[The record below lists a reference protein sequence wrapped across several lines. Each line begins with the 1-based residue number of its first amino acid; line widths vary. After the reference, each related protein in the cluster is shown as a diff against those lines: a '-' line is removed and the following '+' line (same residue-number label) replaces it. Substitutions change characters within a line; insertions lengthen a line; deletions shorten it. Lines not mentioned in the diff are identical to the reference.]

1 MTRLPLSVPSSFV
14 PHSNAQA
21 SDEIDLGQLFQT
33 LWRGKWWIAFCA
45 GFALLIGG
53 YYVTRVAIPEY
64 TAHAVVAFESRENQV
79 VDLQNVMSGLG
90 GDQATIN
97 TEVEVLRSRGL
108 VEKLVRRLDLVND
121 PEFNAQLRPK
131 DGFSISK
138 LFGSSDAPV
147 TPTPVET
154 FNAVVAATMAK
165 ISISNQRQSY
175 VFKITAVTQ
184 NAEKSARI
192 ANTMAEVYI
201 LDQLEVK
208 FAATEQATAW
218 LTERVA
224 ELQTVLEESVEAVKD
239 FNASSTLV
247 SPEAVAAL
255 NRQIKDLRER
265 DSNTHE
271 VIQNLTI
278 WVADLEAVQN
288 SQDFST
294 QAAIAS
300 DQTLNRMLEMHQ
312 NGTMPDMTAFT
323 EQFAQILTRAKLD
336 LERSTAQAETVKKSI
351 ADMEAQVAAQADD
364 LIKLQQL
371 EREAQA
377 NKLIYEF
384 FLARLKETSVQQGI
398 QQADSRILSPAV
410 IPRGPSAPRK
420 SMILTAS
427 MLLGA
432 MFGAALI
439 LAREL
444 AQNTFRTAEDLE
456 RITGYTVLGQ
466 IPMIPARLRSGV
478 MQYLID
484 KPTSAA
490 SEAVRNLRTS
500 VLMSNVDQPPQIILS
515 TSSLPGEGKTTQSIS
530 LAHNLSGLGKKVLL
544 IEGDIRRRVFS
555 QYFDIASESGLLSV
569 LSGKCTIRD
578 AVIHDNTLGVD
589 VLTGEKTST
598 NAADLFSSDAFANF
612 LDDMRGIYDYII
624 IDTPPVLIVP
634 DARVIGQHVD
644 AILYTVRWDHTT
656 KRQVL
661 EGLRSFE
668 TVNLKVTGLVLG
680 PINAR
685 QMKRYGYGDYAG
697 YGYGEGYYDS

>member
-1 MTRLPLSVPSSFV
+1 MTHSPLPASPASVSSLSSG
-14 PHSNAQA
+14 A
-21 SDEIDLGQLFQT
+21 DEIDLGQLFQT
-33 LWRGKWWIAFCA
+33 LWRGKWWIALCA
-45 GFALLIGG
+45 AVAVFIGG
-53 YYVTRVAIPEY
+53 YYATRVAIPEY

-108 VEKLVRRLDLVND
+108 VEKLVRKLDLVQD
-121 PEFNAQLRPK
+121 PEFNADLRPTPK
-131 DGFSISK
+131 FSISN
-138 LFGSSDAPV
+138 LLGTSSPAPQRSPSEV
-147 TPTPVET
+147 
-154 FNAVVAATMAK
+154 FNAVVDTAMEK
-165 ISISNQRQSY
+165 ITVSNVRQSY
-175 VFKITAVTQ
+175 VFKITVVTQ

-192 ANTMAEVYI
+192 ANTMADVYI

-218 LTERVA
+218 LTERVG
-224 ELQTVLEESVEAVKD
+224 ELQIALEDSVEAVKD
-239 FNASSTLV
+239 FNANSSLV

-265 DSNTHE
+265 GASAQD
-271 VIQNLTI
+271 TI
-278 WVADLEAVQN
+278 ARLKTRLGDLQALQTGG
-288 SQDFST
+288 DFAA
-294 QAAIAS
+294 QAAVAN
-300 DQTLNRMLEMHQ
+300 DPGLTRMLEMHQ
-312 NGTMPDMTAFT
+312 NGSLTDMAPFTARFDD
-323 EQFAQILTRAKLD
+323 LVTRAQVDLDRAQAQAAAVQKSITD
-336 LERSTAQAETVKKSI
+336 LET
-351 ADMEAQVAAQADD
+351 QVAAQADD

-371 EREAQA
+371 EREAEA

-398 QQADSRILSPAV
+398 QQADSRVLSPAV
-410 IPRGPSAPRK
+410 VPRTPSAPRK
-420 SMILTAS
+420 AMVLALSLIV
-427 MLLGA
+427 GA
-432 MFGAALI
+432 IIGAAI
-439 LAREL
+439 IIGREL

-456 RITGYTVLGQ
+456 QLTGQTVLGQ
-466 IPMIPARLRSGV
+466 IPMIPARRGANVLG
-478 MQYLID
+478 YLID

-490 SEAVRNLRTS
+490 AEAVRNLRTS
-500 VLMSNVDQPPQIILS
+500 VLMSNVDKTPQIILS

-555 QYFDIASESGLLSV
+555 QYFDIKSEDGLLAV
-569 LSGKCTIRD
+569 LSGKCTIAEAAVHND
-578 AVIHDNTLGVD
+578 ALGAD
-589 VLTGEKTST
+589 ILMGEKSST
-598 NAADLFSSDAFANF
+598 NAADVFSSAAFEKF
-612 LDDMRGIYDYII
+612 LNDLRGIYDYII

-656 KRQVL
+656 KRQVI
-661 EGLRSFE
+661 EGLHSFE

-680 PINAR
+680 QIDAR

-697 YGYGEGYYDS
+697 YGYGKGYYDN